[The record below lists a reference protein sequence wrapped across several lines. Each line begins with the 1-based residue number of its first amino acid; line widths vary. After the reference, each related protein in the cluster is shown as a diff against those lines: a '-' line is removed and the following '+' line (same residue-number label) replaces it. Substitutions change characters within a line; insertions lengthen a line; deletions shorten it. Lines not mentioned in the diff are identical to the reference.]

1 MKQICLARALFFTGI
16 CIISSFVSSK
26 GGAAWK
32 IEVFSVFSFVPFV
45 SKQIHHCYLQG
56 RKRSERLVGE
66 GGLCSQMVQ
75 VKGRKSI

>member
-1 MKQICLARALFFTGI
+1 MKQICLARALFSTGI
-16 CIISSFVSSK
+16 CIISSFLSSK

-32 IEVFSVFSFVPFV
+32 IEVFFCSFVPFF

>member
-32 IEVFSVFSFVPFV
+32 IEVFSVFSFVPLANKYTIAICREEKGQSDSLGKGAYV
-45 SKQIHHCYLQG
+45 
-56 RKRSERLVGE
+56 RKWYR
-66 GGLCSQMVQ
+66 
-75 VKGRKSI
+75 